1 LFTTATKLLGLNTGV
16 QSAADS
22 AVLMSG
28 DASSI
33 ATMRT
38 NVFLDIGDPP
48 ERDLRFVRVVPG
60 LSSGIRRK
68 ASKFE

>member
-1 LFTTATKLLGLNTGV
+1 
-16 QSAADS
+16 
-22 AVLMSG
+22 MSG